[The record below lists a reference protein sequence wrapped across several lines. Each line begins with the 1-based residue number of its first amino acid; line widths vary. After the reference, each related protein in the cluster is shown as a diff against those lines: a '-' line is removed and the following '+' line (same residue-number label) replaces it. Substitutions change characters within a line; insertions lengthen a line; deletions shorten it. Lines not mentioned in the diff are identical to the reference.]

1 MRRTDELG
9 TIDLLAVLR
18 RDGDSDLLAEALLL
32 HAERGGLL
40 DGGVLVDGGLDLRAG
55 DVLAAADDEVLGA
68 VLQAQRR
75 RCENATQ
82 RENPLA
88 AVVLTMM

>member
-1 MRRTDELG
+1 VRRTDELG
-9 TIDLLAVLR
+9 AIDLLTVLR

-55 DVLAAADDEVLGA
+55 DVLAAADDEVLGT
-68 VLQAQRR
+68 VL
-75 RCENATQ
+75 
-82 RENPLA
+82 LA
-88 AVVLTMM
+88 NTAPSV